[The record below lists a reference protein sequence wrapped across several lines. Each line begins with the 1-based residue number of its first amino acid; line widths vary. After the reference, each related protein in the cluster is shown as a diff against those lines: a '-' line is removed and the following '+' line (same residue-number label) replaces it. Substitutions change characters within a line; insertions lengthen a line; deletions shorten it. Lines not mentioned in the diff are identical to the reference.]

1 MKFFSDSQKIILV
14 FFFISVSSTIYY
26 LGPQNISPYNT
37 DWLFS
42 QPDMATHY
50 IGWCYFINDN
60 WQFPIGLNPT
70 YGFDNNSIIY
80 SDSIPI
86 FAFIFKFFKIFLT
99 NNFSYFS
106 FWVFICFFFQ
116 LFFSYKL
123 VFFYTKNVLYSFIC
137 SLYFIIAPVFLQKMG
152 YILAHGA
159 QFLIISSL
167 YLITFKHNNIK
178 IFYWLILTVMSI
190 LINFYL
196 LIITSV
202 IFFIDKIN
210 HFLKIKNLKLFLK

>member
-60 WQFPIGLNPT
+60 WQFPIGLNST

-123 VFFYTKNVLYSFIC
+123 VFFLHKKCTLFFYLFIVFYNCSSFFTKDGIYTC
-137 SLYFIIAPVFLQKMG
+137 SWSAILNNFIIIF
-152 YILAHGA
+152 
-159 QFLIISSL
+159 
-167 YLITFKHNNIK
+167 NN
-178 IFYWLILTVMSI
+178 F
-190 LINFYL
+190 
-196 LIITSV
+196 
-202 IFFIDKIN
+202 
-210 HFLKIKNLKLFLK
+210 